1 LLTLVVLLVVLL
13 VVVLLVVVLL
23 VMVLVVLLLVVLLL
37 VVLVLA
43 WSWGKLSMEE
53 RSKPLEESLV
63 EVASVVKVGVEVVL
77 PCIDAA
83 MALAK
88 SS

>member
-1 LLTLVVLLVVLL
+1 MVLLVVALVVLLVVLL

-23 VMVLVVLLLVVLLL
+23 VMVLV

>member
-1 LLTLVVLLVVLL
+1 MLALVVLLVVLL
-13 VVVLLVVVLL
+13 VVVLLVVV
-23 VMVLVVLLLVVLLL
+23 LL